1 MTNRLNRF
9 FKVESIIDMRDTSL
23 PIYGYV
29 CLSHKTDLLRENK
42 KSEYVI
48 CEVGYEMGC
57 VNCTEINKSLR
68 LLNVDPYKF
77 DEWLYSKF
85 NEYLLETENHG

>member
-9 FKVESIIDMRDTSL
+9 FNVESIIDMRDTSL
-23 PIYGYV
+23 PIYGYI
-29 CLSHKTDLLRENK
+29 CLSHKTDLLKENK

-48 CEVGYEMGC
+48 CEVGYETEC
-57 VNCTEINKSLR
+57 VNCTEISKSLR
-68 LLNVDPYKF
+68 LLNINPQHF